1 MKSYIEIDFM
11 IMKTLSEMTTKWN
24 KKFYVVRKWKKNWIF
39 DSREKC
45 KECVNWYSDAKY
57 KSFSNLADA
66 ETALNEWRE
75 KYYNSDSRKTE
86 KIDKNQIYKTVP
98 FFKASIAVDAACSWN
113 PWILEYRW
121 VDLQTWNEIFH
132 EKFELWTNNI
142 GEFLAIVHWL
152 EYLEWNEEKVIY
164 SDSRNAIA
172 RVQNKKCKTQFDFN
186 QYERLKWAI
195 MDAENW
201 IKKHWIKNR
210 ILKWDTDEW
219 WEIPADF
226 GRK

>member
-1 MKSYIEIDFM
+1 MA
-11 IMKTLSEMTTKWN
+11 KWK

-57 KSFSNLADA
+57 KNFSNLADA

-98 FFKASIAVDAACSWN
+98 FFKASIAVDAACSLN

-121 VDLQTWNEIFH
+121 IDLQTWNEIFH

-142 GEFLAIVHWL
+142 GEFLAIVHGL
-152 EYLEWNEEKVIY
+152 KYLEWNDEKAIY
-164 SDSRNAIA
+164 SDSRNAIS
-172 RVQNKKCKTQFDFN
+172 RVEAKKCKTQFDFN
-186 QYERLKWAI
+186 QCEKLKSAI
-195 MDAENW
+195 ENAEIWLKNY
-201 IKKHWIKNR
+201 WIKNK
-210 ILKWDTDEW
+210 ILKWNTEEW
-219 WEIPADF
+219 GEIPADF